1 MTAQTQVL
9 STTRQL
15 EQADG
20 LRQSDPAA
28 AEMSYRA
35 VLSKQ
40 TTDEQEL
47 KDQET
52 ALLKLGSLYRD
63 EKKMNE
69 LAQLVVDSRGY
80 MSTVAKAKTA
90 KLIRALIDLFPASS
104 RELQMQV
111 TSENIEWARKE
122 KRVFLRQ
129 SLEIKLVALHIDA
142 QNYRQALTMTEELLK
157 ELKQLDDKIILTEV
171 YLLESRAAHAIQNL
185 PRSKTA
191 LTSARTTANSIYC
204 PPILQA
210 QLDLQAGAL
219 NADDKDYK
227 TGYSYFF
234 EAFEGFIQ
242 VDENDP
248 RALSS
253 LKYMLLCKIMMGLP
267 DDVTALLSMK
277 SSVRFAGKDLD
288 AMKAVAHAQTER
300 SLEMFKTTLQDYQD
314 QLHKDPLIR
323 SHLSALYDT
332 LLEQNLLRVI
342 EPYSSVELSWI
353 AHEVGQGRDIVEEK
367 LSQMILDQV
376 FFGVLN
382 EKAGTLEVFGE
393 MQSEGLLSGAYDTM
407 KQMGS
412 VIQAL
417 YEKATSLS

>member
-1 MTAQTQVL
+1 
-9 STTRQL
+9 
-15 EQADG
+15 
-20 LRQSDPAA
+20 
-28 AEMSYRA
+28 
-35 VLSKQ
+35 
-40 TTDEQEL
+40 
-47 KDQET
+47 
-52 ALLKLGSLYRD
+52 
-63 EKKMNE
+63 
-69 LAQLVVDSRGY
+69 
-80 MSTVAKAKTA
+80 
-90 KLIRALIDLFPASS
+90 
-104 RELQMQV
+104 MQV

-142 QNYRQALTMTEELLK
+142 QNYRQALTMTEDLLK

-171 YLLESRAAHAIQNL
+171 FLLESRAAHAIQNL
-185 PRSKTA
+185 PRSKAA

-267 DDVTALLSMK
+267 DDVTALLTMK
-277 SSVRFAGKDLD
+277 SAARFAGKDLD
-288 AMKAVAHAQTER
+288 AMKAVARAQTER

-353 AHEVGQGRDIVEEK
+353 AHEVGQGRDVVEEK
-367 LSQMILDQV
+367 YAN
-376 FFGVLN
+376 F
-382 EKAGTLEVFGE
+382 AGCYP
-393 MQSEGLLSGAYDTM
+393 S
-407 KQMGS
+407 
-412 VIQAL
+412 
-417 YEKATSLS
+417 

>member
-1 MTAQTQVL
+1 MAVDTKDHSMETDLNEAE
-9 STTRQL
+9 S
-15 EQADG
+15 
-20 LRQSDPAA
+20 LRQSAPEK
-28 AEMSYRA
+28 AEALYRS
-35 VLSKQ
+35 VLSRKAD
-40 TTDEQEL
+40 DEDEL

-52 ALLKLGSLYRD
+52 ALLKLGALFRDTNKPESLA
-63 EKKMNE
+63 E
-69 LAQLVVDSRGY
+69 LVVESRQF
-80 MSTVAKAKTA
+80 MSQIAKAKTA
-90 KLIRALIDLFPASS
+90 KLIRTLIDYFPPTA
-104 RELQMQV
+104 RDLQMKV
-111 TSENIEWARKE
+111 TGENIEWARNE

-129 SLEIKLVALHIDA
+129 SLEIKLVALYIDA
-142 QNYRQALTMTEELLK
+142 QNYRKALSMTEDLLK

-171 YLLESRAAHAIQNL
+171 FLLESRAAHAIQNL
-185 PRSKTA
+185 PRAKAA

-204 PPILQA
+204 PPLLQA

-227 TGYSYFF
+227 TAYSYFF
-234 EAFEGFIQ
+234 EAFEGFTQ
-242 VDENDP
+242 VDESDS
-248 RALSS
+248 RSLSS

-267 DDVTALLSMK
+267 EDVTSLLLMK
-277 SSVRFAGKDLD
+277 SASRYAGKDLD
-288 AMKAVAHAQTER
+288 AMKATAQAQKER
-300 SLEMFKTTLQDYQD
+300 SLELFKATLKKYQD
-314 QLHKDPLIR
+314 QLQKDNLIR
-323 SHLSALYDT
+323 SHLAALYDT

-353 AHEVGQGRDIVEEK
+353 SHEVGQGRDVVELK

-382 EKAGTLEVFGE
+382 EKAGTLEVFDEPQG
-393 MQSEGLLSGAYDTM
+393 EGLLSGALDTM